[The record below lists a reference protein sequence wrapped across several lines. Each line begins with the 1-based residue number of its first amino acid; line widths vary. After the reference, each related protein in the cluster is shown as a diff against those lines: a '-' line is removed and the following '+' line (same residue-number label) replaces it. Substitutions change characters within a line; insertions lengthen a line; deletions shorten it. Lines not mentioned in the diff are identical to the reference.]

1 MKNWPAVPTERW
13 RGRVGNF
20 EFNEAL
26 NEWDFTPLQKAYLK
40 SVAALPLSTLLTHAV
55 TAFRRV
61 LCIL

>member
-1 MKNWPAVPTERW
+1 MKNWPAVPSERW

-40 SVAALPLSTLLTHAV
+40 SVAEL
-55 TAFRRV
+55 
-61 LCIL
+61 I